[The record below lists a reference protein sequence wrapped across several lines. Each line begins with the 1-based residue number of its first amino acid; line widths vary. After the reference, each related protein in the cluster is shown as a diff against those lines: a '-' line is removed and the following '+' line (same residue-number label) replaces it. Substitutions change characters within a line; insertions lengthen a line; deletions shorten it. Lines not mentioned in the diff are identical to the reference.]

1 MSSYQF
7 TERKTPARPR
17 APRAP
22 RGLSAE
28 QRAVAGRVASR
39 PRLIHTSSL
48 SGGLPSAPM
57 IVVGRLTAR
66 CGVCPFRFSLT
77 MFQITLYSRL
87 QVKRAARKKCMPA
100 GHVEICAAMSTVAF
114 VNIRTNVVTNVV
126 TNVERM
132 EASELPSEWLDS
144 LSGQTCR
151 ESTLETRLE
160 MLRRTPLLH
169 TTVMHKVRVNVL

>member
-1 MSSYQF
+1 
-7 TERKTPARPR
+7 
-17 APRAP
+17 
-22 RGLSAE
+22 
-28 QRAVAGRVASR
+28 
-39 PRLIHTSSL
+39 
-48 SGGLPSAPM
+48 
-57 IVVGRLTAR
+57 
-66 CGVCPFRFSLT
+66 
-77 MFQITLYSRL
+77 
-87 QVKRAARKKCMPA
+87 MPE

-169 TTVMHKVRVNVL
+169 TTVMQKVRVNVL

>member
-1 MSSYQF
+1 
-7 TERKTPARPR
+7 
-17 APRAP
+17 
-22 RGLSAE
+22 
-28 QRAVAGRVASR
+28 
-39 PRLIHTSSL
+39 
-48 SGGLPSAPM
+48 M

-87 QVKRAARKKCMPA
+87 QVKRAARKNCMPA

-114 VNIRTNVVTNVV
+114 VIIR

-169 TTVMHKVRVNVL
+169 TTVMQKVRVNVL